1 MRLACSTL
9 LIRSVSNDTKMN
21 RQSGRLEGITE
32 VKEVLKEV

>member
-1 MRLACSTL
+1 MRLVCSTL
-9 LIRSVSNDTKMN
+9 LIKRVNNDTKMN